1 VDDRGD
7 LSALGLQSDTP
18 LVQGVE
24 EAVATHE
31 LEYALVVVLAAWV
44 GGDLVEGC
52 ASADDGQLRMDD
64 SSHLLGAAPLLFS
77 DLQHGA
83 DHPYVSAPHVGL
95 LKSFDGTA
103 LAEVSKACDDACH
116 SSELGSRLLQVSSQM
131 PLLPILFFSCQ
142 RNLVS
147 RRCAQLQQPLQQRE
161 QMLAEE
167 HLPQYHQDWSYL
179 DDVGTGEGVDSQIL
193 EMASGCPLWDGLVGE
208 DCHLEMRA
216 KNPVLNRSYLMVSEE
231 AQQSHLEEHN
241 LDSILAVVEKVA
253 LMEEAQAEEDPVL
266 SMDP

>member
-1 VDDRGD
+1 
-7 LSALGLQSDTP
+7 
-18 LVQGVE
+18 
-24 EAVATHE
+24 
-31 LEYALVVVLAAWV
+31 
-44 GGDLVEGC
+44 
-52 ASADDGQLRMDD
+52 
-64 SSHLLGAAPLLFS
+64 
-77 DLQHGA
+77 
-83 DHPYVSAPHVGL
+83 
-95 LKSFDGTA
+95 
-103 LAEVSKACDDACH
+103 
-116 SSELGSRLLQVSSQM
+116 
-131 PLLPILFFSCQ
+131 
-142 RNLVS
+142 
-147 RRCAQLQQPLQQRE
+147 
-161 QMLAEE
+161 MLAEE

>member
-1 VDDRGD
+1 VGVDGRDD

-18 LVQGVE
+18 LAQVVE
-24 EAVATHE
+24 VVVVTHE
-31 LEYALVVVLAAWV
+31 LEYAPVVALAAWV

-52 ASADDGQLRMDD
+52 ALADDERPRMDD
-64 SSHLLGAAPLLFS
+64 SSHLLGAVPLLVS

-83 DHPYVSAPHVGL
+83 DHPYVSAPHDGL

-116 SSELGSRLLQVSSQM
+116 SFELGSHLLQVSSQM
-131 PLLPILFFSCQ
+131 LLLPILFFSCQ
-142 RNLVS
+142 RSPVS
-147 RRCAQLQQPLQQRE
+147 RHCAQLQLPPQQRE

-193 EMASGCPLWDGLVGE
+193 EMASGCLLWDGLVGE
-208 DCHLEMRA
+208 DCHLERRA
-216 KNPVLNRSYLMVSEE
+216 KNLGLNRSYLMVSEE
-231 AQQSHLEEHN
+231 AQ
-241 LDSILAVVEKVA
+241 
-253 LMEEAQAEEDPVL
+253 
-266 SMDP
+266 